1 MRFEKLGKRNRRKL
15 VQTRGVYVLEKDSHE
30 GFRSEGYLRYCLR
43 YWLSGDYQNLS
54 KKLSELKHKKEIF
67 FQENPR
73 CQYAVLIGFDKD
85 WAQRE
90 EE

>member
-1 MRFEKLGKRNRRKL
+1 MKFEKLNGRKRKIL
-15 VQTRGVYVLEKDSHE
+15 AKHILVLEKDSPE
-30 GFRSEGYLRYCLR
+30 GFRSEDYLRYCLKR
-43 YWLSGDYQNLS
+43 WLSGDYQ